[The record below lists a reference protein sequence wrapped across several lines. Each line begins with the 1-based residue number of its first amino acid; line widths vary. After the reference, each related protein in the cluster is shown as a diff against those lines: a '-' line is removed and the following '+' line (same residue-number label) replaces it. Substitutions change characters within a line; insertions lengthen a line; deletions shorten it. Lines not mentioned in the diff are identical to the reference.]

1 MIIADIM
8 RPTTVRISMDD
19 TLETVRNLFHQ
30 HRFHHVL
37 VTDRNKLVGVI
48 SDRDLLKHI
57 SPFINKM
64 AERPQDLATLQKRAH
79 QVMTRSLVTA
89 LPDEPIEDAGFRM
102 LEAKVSCLPVVDDQL
117 RPVGFVSWR
126 DLLAALCRCVTL
138 RSTLDDPEADPKA
151 DPGATPGANG
161 LASAA

>member
-8 RPTTVRISMDD
+8 KPATVRIGMDE
-19 TLETVRNLFHQ
+19 TLETVRALFQ
-30 HRFHHVL
+30 EYRFHHLL
-37 VTDRNKLVGVI
+37 VTERNKLVGVI

-79 QVMTRSLVTA
+79 QVMTRNLVTTTREEA
-89 LPDEPIEDAGFRM
+89 VEDAGRRM
-102 LEAKVSCLPVVDDQL
+102 LEARVSCLPVVDDQQ

-126 DLLAALCRCVTL
+126 DLLGALCR
-138 RSTLDDPEADPKA
+138 RAARGARAD
-151 DPGATPGANG
+151 GV
-161 LASAA
+161 ASAA

>member
-8 RPTTVRISMDD
+8 SPATVRIGMDQ
-19 TLETVRNLFHQ
+19 TLETVRALFQ
-30 HRFHHVL
+30 EHRFHHLL
-37 VTDRNKLVGVI
+37 VTERNKLVGVI
-48 SDRDLLKHI
+48 SDRDLLKHL

-79 QVMTRSLVTA
+79 QVMTRELVTA
-89 LPDEPIEDAGFRM
+89 SPDEPIENAGRRM
-102 LEAKVSCLPVVDDQL
+102 LEASVSCLPVVDDRQ

-126 DLLAALCRCVTL
+126 DLLGALCQGAARRTEPG
-138 RSTLDDPEADPKA
+138 DD
-151 DPGATPGANG
+151 G